1 MYEMA
6 GQRGKR
12 EPPERMK
19 TPLCTRLSDEGK
31 KRRIELKPLPLLP
44 LAEFPTRIEDD
55 LPIVANA
62 LTSRDHSVVQ
72 SVLSRKAVARPCK
85 PVSSKGPHLISF
97 GRRLLARN

>member
-19 TPLCTRLSDEGK
+19 TLLCTRLSDEGK

-44 LAEFPTRIEDD
+44 LAELPTRIEDD
-55 LPIVANA
+55 PA
-62 LTSRDHSVVQ
+62 HSSQ
-72 SVLSRKAVARPCK
+72 CIDITRSFRSA
-85 PVSSKGPHLISF
+85 IST
-97 GRRLLARN
+97 L